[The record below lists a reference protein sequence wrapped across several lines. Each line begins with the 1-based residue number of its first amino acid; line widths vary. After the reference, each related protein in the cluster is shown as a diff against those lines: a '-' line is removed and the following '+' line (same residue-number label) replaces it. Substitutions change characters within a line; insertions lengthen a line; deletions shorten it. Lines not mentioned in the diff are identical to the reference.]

1 MNRNDFPI
9 LSEQV
14 YNRPLV
20 YLDNAAT
27 TQKPQ
32 AMMDALQYAYSHF
45 NANIH
50 RGVHHLSQLATRH
63 HEEARQTVA
72 DFLHAKSPNEII
84 FTKGTTDSINMLAF
98 SFGEAMVGEGDEIII
113 STMEHHSNIVP
124 WQMLCERK
132 KATLKVIPLRAD
144 YSLDVEAF
152 RQLLSCRTKLVA
164 VAHISNVLGI
174 RNPIEEIIRLAHAQN
189 TPVLIDGAQ
198 SAAHLPIDV
207 QRLDCDFFA
216 CSAHKIYGPTGIG
229 VLYGKEH
236 WLNLLP
242 PAEGGGEMIE
252 HVTFDHT
259 TYNVLPYKFEA
270 GTPDFI
276 GSYAFAKALQFIGNI
291 GMDAIEEHERKL
303 TEYAQSK
310 LAEIP
315 TIRIYADSLQKYG
328 VISFNAYTSS
338 GQLVHPFD
346 LATLLDRQGVA
357 IRTGHHC
364 AEPLIEHLGV
374 PGTARISM
382 ALYNNEQDIDIFMAA
397 LRKALTM
404 LDV

>member
-1 MNRNDFPI
+1 
-9 LSEQV
+9 
-14 YNRPLV
+14 
-20 YLDNAAT
+20 
-27 TQKPQ
+27 
-32 AMMDALQYAYSHF
+32 
-45 NANIH
+45 
-50 RGVHHLSQLATRH
+50 
-63 HEEARQTVA
+63 
-72 DFLHAKSPNEII
+72 
-84 FTKGTTDSINMLAF
+84 
-98 SFGEAMVGEGDEIII
+98 
-113 STMEHHSNIVP
+113 MEHHSNIVP

-132 KATLKVIPLRAD
+132 KASLKVIPLRED
-144 YSLDVEAF
+144 YSLDIEAF
-152 RQLLSCRTKLVA
+152 SQLLSRRTKLVA

-207 QRLDCDFFA
+207 QQLDCDFFA

-276 GSYAFAKALQFIGNI
+276 GSYAFAKALQFISNI

-338 GQLVHPFD
+338 GQLIHPFD

-357 IRTGHHC
+357 VRTGHHC

-374 PGTARISM
+374 PGTVRISM